1 MGTNFPTEIEK
12 LKKES
17 KYNNKIKQ
25 NIVNKNHFE
34 FLYIIGRGGFGRV
47 WKVKLKTTNDYFA
60 CKVMSKSKIISRHS
74 QDNIVSEKKIL
85 SKIHH
90 PFIVNMYFSFQDFE
104 NLYLLMDF
112 LSGGDLRYH
121 ISHKKPCVF
130 NEIQTKFF
138 ISNIIIALEYI
149 HNQKII
155 HRDIKPEN
163 LVMDLNGYI
172 RLTDFGIAIINNKD
186 NSKESSGTAGY
197 MAPEVM
203 LQQGHSY
210 PADFFALGVIGY
222 EFMIG
227 HRPYYG
233 RNRKQVKDFILSYQA
248 KIKFNNKK
256 KGWSENSRDFINR
269 LLQRRPVKRL
279 GYNGIKELKNHL
291 WLKDINWELLRKKK
305 VRAPYIPKEGKDYFD
320 KQYCQEE
327 KTKDN
332 YKNTINISEYQHLFE
347 NYTYINLNYI
357 SRLNKKTENNI
368 SNDIEYNSMRQLSFS
383 DTLGKGKSFSSSK
396 NLNFS
401 NINSTLKI
409 NKNFFSANR
418 LSKSIKNNI
427 NNNKD
432 NTNSSSSKSRPFMY
446 KSTNQLNQYY
456 NIGLSKDK
464 EKEKDIHQN
473 EKKIDEKKET
483 NNNNNKKNTKNKKL
497 TKRCFSSENIMQ
509 DKKLNLKEIHKLIER
524 SILNSNIFSGY
535 SSKKSQ
541 GLISS
546 KSFKSKS
553 NLSKSRTNKIL
564 PNYPKSSFVERDKEK
579 EKDKDKENIF
589 NSTTKE
595 KTTKERTTDNKD
607 KKSIQKIN
615 KKPKSNK
622 TNNNKLT
629 VVKKDDL
636 KFATNDNLTK
646 NKNIIKNN
654 TKELHIDNQILY
666 KEKNYCTK
674 ITKNKI
680 KQVKKTTINND
691 NKSNNNENDYHIKVV
706 HKKIYN
712 MRNKKSITQ
721 KKQLINH
728 NSVNNNNSLNKNNSM
743 NKNKNNK
750 YMTINSL
757 SQKRYYKSSKNF
769 SGLKK
774 TKKTFGHKSNKLF
787 NSQGFNEFRK
797 KKMNNINDVKRSQKS
812 FSTESLI
819 KENKE
824 KKNKMNN
831 DVNNGNGKITV
842 LKFDDYFRNTGLD
855 KESKK
860 NNYYILD
867 KFVSI

>member
-1 MGTNFPTEIEK
+1 M
-12 LKKES
+12 
-17 KYNNKIKQ
+17 
-25 NIVNKNHFE
+25 NKNYFE

-47 WKVKLKTTNDYFA
+47 WKVKLKSTNDYFA
-60 CKVMSKSKIISRHS
+60 CKVMSKSKIIYRHS

-104 NLYLLMDF
+104 NLYLLIDF

-227 HRPYYG
+227 HRPYNG
-233 RNRKQVKDFILSYQA
+233 RNRKQVKNSILSYQA

-279 GYNGIKELKNHL
+279 GYNGINELKNHL

-327 KTKDN
+327 ETKDN
-332 YKNTINISEYQHLFE
+332 YKNAININEYQRIFQ
-347 NYTYINLNYI
+347 NYTFINLNYI
-357 SRLNKKTENNI
+357 SRYNKKSENNI
-368 SNDIEYNSMRQLSFS
+368 SNDIEYNRMKQLSFS
-383 DTLGKGKSFSSSK
+383 ETLGKGKSFSSSK

-401 NINSTLKI
+401 NSNSILKI

-418 LSKSIKNNI
+418 LSKCIRKNLNNI
-427 NNNKD
+427 KD
-432 NTNSSSSKSRPFMY
+432 NTNSSSSKNRPFMY

-456 NIGLSKDK
+456 NIGLSNDK
-464 EKEKDIHQN
+464 EKEKDSHQN
-473 EKKIDEKKET
+473 DKKNDEKKEA
-483 NNNNNKKNTKNKKL
+483 NNNKKNTKNKKL
-497 TKRCFSSENIMQ
+497 TKRCFSSENIIQ

-535 SSKKSQ
+535 SSKKSR

-553 NLSKSRTNKIL
+553 NLSNSRTNKIL
-564 PNYPKSSFVERDKEK
+564 PNYPKSSFVERYKEK

-595 KTTKERTTDNKD
+595 KTTKEKTTDKKD
-607 KKSIQKIN
+607 KKIIQKIS
-615 KKPKSNK
+615 KKPKRNK
-622 TNNNKLT
+622 TNNNNKLT
-629 VVKKDDL
+629 VVKKDNL
-636 KFATNDNLTK
+636 KYTTNDNLTK
-646 NKNIIKNN
+646 NKSIIKNN
-654 TKELHIDNQILY
+654 TKELHIDSQILY
-666 KEKNYCTK
+666 KEKSYCTK
-674 ITKNKI
+674 IIKNKI
-680 KQVKKTTINND
+680 KQ
-691 NKSNNNENDYHIKVV
+691 
-706 HKKIYN
+706 
-712 MRNKKSITQ
+712 
-721 KKQLINH
+721 
-728 NSVNNNNSLNKNNSM
+728 
-743 NKNKNNK
+743 
-750 YMTINSL
+750 
-757 SQKRYYKSSKNF
+757 
-769 SGLKK
+769 
-774 TKKTFGHKSNKLF
+774 
-787 NSQGFNEFRK
+787 
-797 KKMNNINDVKRSQKS
+797 
-812 FSTESLI
+812 
-819 KENKE
+819 E
-824 KKNKMNN
+824 KKNNIK
-831 DVNNGNGKITV
+831 
-842 LKFDDYFRNTGLD
+842 
-855 KESKK
+855 
-860 NNYYILD
+860 
-867 KFVSI
+867 